1 MLDTSFSSMTELR
14 DYTGL
19 RVLGSV
25 TDTRIKGSARFSD
38 AVVLAAGFAGLAG
51 TLGMLLFI
59 ERQYGLETVVVA
71 NFGPDVIGRGTGFI
85 VDKRSE
91 EHTSELQSLMRIS
104 YAVSCLKKNKNLDTQ
119 LQDMGF
125 NVRVKEIN

>member
-25 TDTRIKGSARFSD
+25 TDTRIRGSTRFAD

-59 ERQYGLETVVVA
+59 ERQYGLDTVVVA
-71 NFGPDVIGRGTGFI
+71 NFGPDVIGRGTDFI
-85 VDKRSE
+85 VDRSE
-91 EHTSELQSLMRIS
+91 EHTSELQSLMRSS
-104 YAVSCLKKNKNLDTQ
+104 YAVFCLKKKKNEHIAR
-119 LQDMGF
+119 M
-125 NVRVKEIN
+125 